1 MTRGVDAKVYE
12 DYSGRFMYGQTCP
25 GIVCDDPV
33 AVGFAAAK
41 SLDGYRELGAKCAA
55 LEKERDEFKVR
66 IEGMYQVLLLFA
78 REKEELTAKV
88 GELQSAR
95 ERDGSEA
102 FPDERTLTREQVQES
117 LRDAGIDMEKA
128 QAKLKA
134 VLKERKE

>member
-1 MTRGVDAKVYE
+1 M
-12 DYSGRFMYGQTCP
+12 
-25 GIVCDDPV
+25 
-33 AVGFAAAK
+33 
-41 SLDGYRELGAKCAA
+41 
-55 LEKERDEFKVR
+55 R